1 MLHASA
7 VDDEESMGGGCA
19 KWVVVVAGAGPTR
32 EVLRFEL
39 TRPTDGA
46 SAPTIA
52 PLSRTSLDGSAVGM
66 AWGDGAAQGVVGT
79 DAGNIWHVHWASDQ
93 PSTPLVSAV
102 PPPMTPHSID
112 GIVTETYKSS

>member
-7 VDDEESMGGGCA
+7 VDDDETMGGGSA

-39 TRPTDGA
+39 TIPTDGA

-66 AWGDGAAQGVVGT
+66 AWSDGAAQRVRGAVG
-79 DAGNIWHVHWASDQ
+79 
-93 PSTPLVSAV
+93 
-102 PPPMTPHSID
+102 PMGSCSLC
-112 GIVTETYKSS
+112 SSSRPMRSCRMTRSRSPAL